1 MFAILN
7 PSRNDGDDHLHR
19 VAKLHKSQTK
29 WIPIHDTE
37 KDTQNMNMA
46 ICYYMDDMIRHRNEI
61 GDWSDNLTICCI
73 EPGYQDGEKYQ
84 LEEYLDGDPPLLA
97 VHLQTWKEPPQD
109 DRPQDRECYYS
120 LVIQRGASGVQ
131 LLVYL
136 MTGNKQG
143 PCQRD
148 NKYMHMRWVRCLDLV
163 RVILQK
169 AWELPAACSFGPF
182 AEYRNPKKDL
192 DAKDWENAW
201 QLRRA
206 RLDNPGMYHRL
217 LTLDIWLRT
226 PPQYS
231 SDGRAYGHALDMDI
245 PHPHVWDPPGPR
257 QRFDMES
264 DYYSENDTT

>member
-1 MFAILN
+1 
-7 PSRNDGDDHLHR
+7 
-19 VAKLHKSQTK
+19 
-29 WIPIHDTE
+29 
-37 KDTQNMNMA
+37 MNMA

-73 EPGYQDGEKYQ
+73 EPGYHESKKYQ
-84 LEEYLDGDPPLLA
+84 LEEYLDNDPPLLA

-192 DAKDWENAW
+192 DAKDWGKRMLGNSGGHGSIIPACTTP
-201 QLRRA
+201 L
-206 RLDNPGMYHRL
+206 PGWLTSGYTLPHSTHR
-217 LTLDIWLRT
+217 TDV
-226 PPQYS
+226 
-231 SDGRAYGHALDMDI
+231 HMDI
-245 PHPHVWDPPGPR
+245 HWTWISHIRTCGIRPDPGR
-257 QRFDMES
+257 GSTWSRTTTAKTTQRKGSTDDGHSPSIYFNLKTKSGANTRKCVPYDAH
-264 DYYSENDTT
+264 YI

>member
-73 EPGYQDGEKYQ
+73 EPGYHESKKYQ
-84 LEEYLDGDPPLLA
+84 LEEYLDDDPPLLA

-148 NKYMHMRWVRCLDLV
+148 NMYMHMRWVRCFNLV
-163 RVILQK
+163 RDLLRM
-169 AWELPAACSFGPF
+169 AWELPGSSFGPEGF
-182 AEYRNPKKDL
+182 GHPKGDL
-192 DAKDWENAW
+192 AKNAW

-206 RLDNPGMYHRL
+206 RLDNPGMYYRL
-217 LTLDIWLRT
+217 ADVWLHT

-231 SDGRAYGHALDMDI
+231 SDGRAYGYALDMDI

-257 QRFDMES
+257 QKLDMES